1 MRHKLIFKLLPW
13 VFSFMC
19 VIQSFSHAQR
29 TGYSKA
35 ELVGRRSALMDAVN
49 DGVII
54 LFGEAQYVRS
64 GWFAPGAHFRQDNDF
79 YYFTGNEDWNTILVM
94 IPQTKESFL
103 FLPQLTAS
111 EIRSDGINLLEDEE
125 AQQKTGMTRIYEL
138 SYFSQFL
145 AQNMGRHKTVYL
157 RMISRGRV
165 VSTNAKKDTVNFSDQ
180 ISLDNYRIQKIK
192 ERFPYVE
199 IRDITPF
206 IDALR
211 VIKTPEE
218 IKVSRRIGKISSDGV
233 KQAMLATRP
242 GVFEYEIEAA
252 AMHTVLKHGAK
263 GAGYPPI
270 VGSGIN
276 TCTLHYWQNSKQV
289 EDGDLILMDF
299 GGDLD
304 YQMVDITRT
313 WPANGIFTPE
323 QREAYQ
329 VVLEVQKACI
339 EAYRPGITAKDVQ
352 EHVAE
357 VMKQKGM
364 DPRGLRGGIGHYVGM
379 EVHDVGPRGV
389 PLEEGMVFAIEPALY
404 YPEKGFGIRIEDTVL
419 ITEDGCEILTKDV
432 PKEIEEIEKLMASRK
447 MK

>member
-1 MRHKLIFKLLPW
+1 MRHKLLFKLLLW
-13 VFSFMC
+13 AGLSFFA
-19 VIQSFSHAQR
+19 ISGLTYAQR

-35 ELVGRRSALMDAVN
+35 ELVGRRGALMEAVKN
-49 DGVII
+49 GVII

-79 YYFTGNEDWNTILVM
+79 YYFTGNEDWNTILMM
-94 IPQTKESFL
+94 IPQTKQSFL
-103 FLPQLTAS
+103 FLPRLTAS

-125 AQQKTGMTRIYEL
+125 AQQKTGMTRIFEL
-138 SYFSQFL
+138 SYFSQVL
-145 AQNMGRHKTVYL
+145 AQNVGRYKTIYL

-165 VSTNAKKDTVNFSDQ
+165 QSTNAKKDAVNLSDQ

-192 ERFPYVE
+192 ERFPYAE

-206 IDALR
+206 IDAMR
-211 VIKTPEE
+211 VIKTPAE
-218 IKVSRRIGKISSDGV
+218 IAVSRRIGKISADGV
-233 KQAMLATRP
+233 KQAMLTTRP

-252 AMHTVLKHGAK
+252 AMHAILKHGAK

-276 TCTLHYWQNSKQV
+276 TCTLHYWQNSKQI

-313 WPANGIFTPE
+313 WPANGRFTAE

-352 EHVAE
+352 EYVAE

-389 PLEEGMVFAIEPALY
+389 PLKEGMVFAIEPALY

-419 ITEDGCEILTKDV
+419 ITKNGCEVLTKDV
-432 PKEIEEIEKLMASRK
+432 PKEIDEIEKLMTTRK
-447 MK
+447 